1 MTKKQ
6 KKIVE
11 ASLEVQLP
19 LNNEKIAKSVC
30 NATAPENQ
38 ETPKGVT
45 AISKLQGSKI
55 KFTVNANASFFDL
68 ISTTEDFF
76 EKVALSLKTV
86 ETLE

>member
-1 MTKKQ
+1 MKKQ

-19 LNNEKIAKSVC
+19 LKTEKIAKSVC
-30 NATAPENQ
+30 NATAPENK
-38 ETPKGVT
+38 ETPKGVIAT
-45 AISKLQGSKI
+45 SKIQGSTI
-55 KFTVNANASFFDL
+55 RFTVNAKASFWDL